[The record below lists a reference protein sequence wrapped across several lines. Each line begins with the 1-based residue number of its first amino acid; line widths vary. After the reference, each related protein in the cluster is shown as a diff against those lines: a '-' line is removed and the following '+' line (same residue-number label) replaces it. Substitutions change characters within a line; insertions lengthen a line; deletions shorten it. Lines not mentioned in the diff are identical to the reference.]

1 MVTDHHAEACFA
13 GQRLLVTG
21 ASGFLGS
28 QLWAR
33 LVGAGGEVYAVSRA
47 VRVSAHENLHWYR
60 ADVEDLDTARKLL
73 ADVKPDTLFH
83 LGGLVNGAPKLK
95 FVIPTFHS
103 LLTSTVNL
111 LAAAAETGCQRV
123 VLVGS
128 LEEPVGPTTEV
139 CPTSP
144 YGAAKWAAG
153 AYGRMFH
160 KLFGLP
166 VVIART
172 YMTYGPG
179 QPTWKVIP
187 NTILSL
193 LRGEP
198 PLLSSGQRELDW
210 VYVDDVV
217 DGLLLAASSPGLDGA
232 TIDLGSGTLTP
243 IRDVVVKLVDL
254 LAPSVKPVFHALR
267 DRPRG
272 SERAADVAHT
282 CARMGWEP
290 TTSLDQG
297 LARTVDW
304 YRRHQMVAEQT
315 QV

>member
-1 MVTDHHAEACFA
+1 MATDHHAEAYFA
-13 GQRLLVTG
+13 GQRLLLTG

-28 QLWAR
+28 QLWSR
-33 LVGAGGEVYAVSRA
+33 LVGAGAEVYAVSRG
-47 VRVSAHENLHWYR
+47 VRVSAHEKLHWYQ

-73 ADVKPDTLFH
+73 ADVKPGTLFH
-83 LGGLVNGAPKLK
+83 LGGLVNGAPELK

-111 LAAAAETGCQRV
+111 LTAAAETGCQRV

-128 LEEPVGPTTEV
+128 LEEPVGPTMEV
-139 CPTSP
+139 FPTSP

-160 KLFGLP
+160 KLFGLS

-217 DGLLLAASSPGLDGA
+217 DGLLLAASTPGLDGA
-232 TIDLGSGTLTP
+232 TVDLGSGTLTP

-254 LAPSVKPVFHALR
+254 VAPSVKPVFHALR

-272 SERAADVAHT
+272 GERAADVAHT

-297 LARTVDW
+297 LVRTVDW
-304 YRRHQMVAEQT
+304 YRRHQMATEET

>member
-1 MVTDHHAEACFA
+1 MAPDHHAEVHFA

-21 ASGFLGS
+21 ASGFLGN
-28 QLWAR
+28 QLRSR
-33 LVGAGGEVYAVSRA
+33 LLDAGAEVYAVSRA
-47 VRVSAHENLHWYR
+47 ARVSAHENLHWYQ
-60 ADVEDLDTARKLL
+60 ADVEDCETAQKLL
-73 ADVKPDTLFH
+73 ADVKPVTLFH
-83 LGGLVNGAPKLK
+83 LGGLVNGAPELK
-95 FVIPTFHS
+95 FVLPTFHS
-103 LLTSTVNL
+103 LVTSTVNL
-111 LAAAAETGCQRV
+111 LTAAADTGCQRV

-128 LEEPVGPTTEV
+128 LEEPVGHTMEV
-139 CPTSP
+139 FPTSP
-144 YGAAKWAAG
+144 YGAAKWAAS

-166 VVIART
+166 VVIARI

-198 PLLSSGQRELDW
+198 PLLASGQRELDW

-217 DGLLLAASSPGLDGA
+217 DGLLLAGWTPGLDGA
-232 TIDLGSGTLTP
+232 TIDLGSGTLTS

-254 LAPSVKPVFHALR
+254 LAPSVKPVFHALP

-272 SERAADVAHT
+272 GERAADVAHT
-282 CARMGWEP
+282 RARMNWEP

-304 YRRHQMVAEQT
+304 YRRHQTATEQT
-315 QV
+315 QA